1 MPTRMM
7 EPYSLTSRLVRA
19 RKLRGLSQAQL
30 GEAIG
35 KPQTVS
41 DWEAGRYKPGFD
53 SIRAICRALRI
64 RPDFLFGFE
73 DSVFAARVPGGES
86 I

>member
-1 MPTRMM
+1 M
-7 EPYSLTSRLVRA
+7 EAFSLTSRLIRA
-19 RKLRGLSQAQL
+19 RNLRGLTQAQL

-41 DWEAGRYKPGFD
+41 DWETGKYKPGFE
-53 SIRAICRALRI
+53 SIRAICRVLRI

-73 DSVFAARVPGGES
+73 DSVFAARVPGDS